1 MSLKSPL
8 FSIVSP
14 VYRAEGIVDQ
24 LVEKIIE
31 EVSQISADFEIVL
44 VDDGSPDRSWERME
58 AIARADK
65 RVKALRL
72 SRNFGQHYAI
82 TAGLDAARGE
92 WIVVMDCDLQDKP
105 SEIKKLYARACEGY
119 DIVLAQ
125 RAQRQ
130 DSFIK
135 KFFSRSFYRV
145 LSYLTGVKQDASIA
159 NFGIYHHKAV
169 AAMNRLREPI
179 RYFPSMVNWVGFK
192 RTTVPVEHGAREVGS
207 SNYNFKRLFR
217 LATDIILASSDK
229 PIKITVKLGFLISTL
244 SFIFAIYTAVR
255 AVRGEI
261 EVLGY
266 ASLIVSI
273 WLLSGILIM
282 LLGIVG
288 LYVGKSFEG
297 IKNRPIYVVS
307 EKINADDN

>member
-8 FSIVSP
+8 LSIVSP

-31 EVSQISADFEIVL
+31 EVSLITHDFEIVL

-58 AIARADK
+58 QIALADK
-65 RVKALRL
+65 RVKALKL

-82 TAGLDAARGE
+82 TAGLDAASGE

-105 SEIKKLYARACEGY
+105 SEIKKLFAKTGEGY

-125 RAQRQ
+125 RAQRK

-135 KFFSRSFYRV
+135 KFFSRSFYWV

-159 NFGIYHHKAV
+159 NFGIYHHRAV
-169 AAMNRLREPI
+169 DAMNLLREPI
-179 RYFPSMVNWVGFK
+179 RYFPSMVNWVGFRK
-192 RTTVPVEHGAREVGS
+192 TTVPVEHAAREVGS

-244 SFIFAIYTAVR
+244 SFIFAIITAIR
-255 AVRGEI
+255 AIRGEI

-297 IKNRPIYVVS
+297 IKNRPIYVIS
-307 EKINADDN
+307 EKINTE

>member
-1 MSLKSPL
+1 MTLKSPL
-8 FSIVSP
+8 LSIVSP

-31 EVSQISADFEIVL
+31 EVGPITHDFEIVL
-44 VDDGSPDRSWERME
+44 VDDGSPDRSWERMA
-58 AIARADK
+58 AIAHRDK
-65 RVKALRL
+65 RVKALKL

-82 TAGLDAARGE
+82 TAGLDAAGGE

-105 SEIKKLYARACEGY
+105 SEIKNLIARAREGY

-125 RAQRQ
+125 RAERK
-130 DSFIK
+130 DSYLK
-135 KFFSRSFYRV
+135 KFLSRLFYRV

-159 NFGIYHHKAV
+159 NFGIYNCRAV
-169 AAMNRLREPI
+169 DAMKQLREPI
-179 RYFPSMVNWVGFK
+179 RYFPSMVNWVGFRK
-192 RTTVPVEHGAREVGS
+192 TTIPVDHGAREIGS

-229 PIKITVKLGFLISTL
+229 PIKITVKLGFLISTM
-244 SFIFAIYTAVR
+244 SFIFAIITAIR
-255 AVRGEI
+255 AYRGEI

-297 IKNRPIYVVS
+297 IKNRPIYIVS
-307 EKINADDN
+307 EKINAE

>member
-1 MSLKSPL
+1 MNPKSPL

-31 EVSQISADFEIVL
+31 EVSMITDNFEIVL

-58 AIARADK
+58 AIAGAEK

-105 SEIKKLYARACEGY
+105 SEIKKLYQQALKGY

-130 DSFIK
+130 DRFIK
-135 KFFSRSFYRV
+135 KFFSRTFYRV

-159 NFGIYHHKAV
+159 NFGIYNHRAV
-169 AAMNRLREPI
+169 SAMNQLREPI
-179 RYFPSMVNWVGFK
+179 RYFPSMVNWVGFRK
-192 RTTVPVEHGAREVGS
+192 STIPVEHGAREVGS

-244 SFIFAIYTAVR
+244 SFIFAIITAIR
-255 AVRGEI
+255 AIKGEI

-273 WLLSGILIM
+273 WLLSGIFIM

-297 IKNRPIYVVS
+297 IKNRPIYIVS
-307 EKINADDN
+307 EKINAE

>member
-1 MSLKSPL
+1 MNPKSPY

-24 LVEKIIE
+24 LVETIIR
-31 EVSQISADFEIVL
+31 EVQPITSDFEIVL
-44 VDDGSPDRSWERME
+44 VDDGSPDRSWDRMR
-58 AIARADK
+58 AIALADS
-65 RVKALRL
+65 RVKALKL

-92 WIVVMDCDLQDKP
+92 WIIVMDCDLQDKP
-105 SEIKKLYARACEGY
+105 SEIKKLYDRAREGF

-125 RAQRQ
+125 RVQRQ
-130 DSFIK
+130 DGFLK

-145 LSYLTGVKQDASIA
+145 LSYLTGTKQDASIA
-159 NFGIYHHKAV
+159 NFGIYHCRAV
-169 AAMNRLREPI
+169 DAMKRLREPI
-179 RYFPSMVNWVGFK
+179 RYFPSMVNWVGFRK
-192 RTTVPVEHGAREVGS
+192 TTLPVEHGAREVGS

-229 PIKITVKLGFLISTL
+229 PIKITVKLGFLISAL
-244 SFIFAIYTAVR
+244 AFIFAIVTVVR
-255 AVRGEI
+255 ALRGEI

-273 WLLSGILIM
+273 WLLSGIIIM
-282 LLGIVG
+282 VLGIVG

-297 IKNRPIYVVS
+297 IKNRPIYVIS
-307 EKINADDN
+307 EKINAE

>member
-1 MSLKSPL
+1 MALRSPY

-14 VYRAEGIVDQ
+14 VYRAELLVDL
-24 LVEKIIE
+24 LVETIIK
-31 EVSQISADFEIVL
+31 EVTPISEDFEIIL
-44 VDDGSPDRSWERME
+44 VDDGSPDKSWERME

-92 WIVVMDCDLQDKP
+92 WIIVMDCDLQDKP
-105 SEIKKLYARACEGY
+105 SEIKKLYNKTQEGY

-125 RAQRQ
+125 RIQRR
-130 DSFIK
+130 DKFIK
-135 KFFSRSFYRV
+135 RFFSKSFYRV
-145 LSYLTGVKQDASIA
+145 LSYMTGVKQDASIA

-169 AAMNRLREPI
+169 DAMNLLREPI

-192 RTTVPVEHGAREVGS
+192 KTTVPIEHGAREVGS
-207 SNYNFKRLFR
+207 SNYNFKRLIK
-217 LATDIILASSDK
+217 LAMDIMLASSDK
-229 PIKITVKLGFLISTL
+229 PLKITVKLGFYISAL
-244 SFIFAIYTAVR
+244 SFVFAIYTIIR
-255 AVRGEI
+255 AFRGEI

-266 ASLIVSI
+266 ASLMVSV
-273 WLLSGILIM
+273 WLLSGIVIM
-282 LLGIVG
+282 LMGVVG

-297 IKNRPIYVVS
+297 IKNRPIYIIS
-307 EKINADDN
+307 EKINAE